1 MTPQLS
7 DFRNPRARQRAA
19 ANANWLSMSAP
30 DQSESNSREKKGQLD
45 PDKIESE
52 ILANERTF
60 LAWVRTSIAVMSLG
74 FVIARFSIWFR
85 EVATRVNPQTPVH
98 GSGLSAP
105 LGECMIGAGAMIT
118 VFAAWRYHVINR
130 SIRRGQIQA
139 DPLMVAVITAIVV
152 LAAMAVIAYMLVSTG
167 SG

>member
-1 MTPQLS
+1 M
-7 DFRNPRARQRAA
+7 
-19 ANANWLSMSAP
+19 
-30 DQSESNSREKKGQLD
+30 SESNKTESNSGHKKGQLD

-74 FVIARFSIWFR
+74 FVIARFGLWVR
-85 EVATRVNPQTPVH
+85 EVAMHINPQMPVH
-98 GSGLSAP
+98 RSGLSAP
-105 LGECMIGAGAMIT
+105 LGECMIGAGALIT

-130 SIRRGQIQA
+130 SIRRGEVQA
-139 DPLMVAVITAIVV
+139 DPQMVTAITVIVLLAAVAVIV
-152 LAAMAVIAYMLVSTG
+152 YMMVSAG